1 MWYLLA
7 LASAVFASIRRAN
20 EKQLSQQ
27 LNHFTIGWI
36 VQLLSL
42 PLLIVATVACGQ
54 LLNPLKLSAAF
65 WLPMVL
71 LWVGFYP
78 LNQYLYLTAVKH
90 GELSKI
96 LPLQS
101 LGPVIALLLG
111 LCIGQVPSFGA
122 VLAIATIVAGIYAL
136 NMRGRKFHNPLHMFS
151 RDKPNLFSLGSVCLV
166 ALAGVLDSIAI
177 RASNPLYFCLVSTI
191 GAVLVLY
198 GMTHARRV
206 PSGSISRKHVPA
218 LTVAGTLFSFTY
230 IAYTMALNSGP
241 LGYVNAIRGGAGVLA
256 ESLIG
261 FELLKERI
269 TPNKLLGLELV
280 VAGSTLLALT

>member
-20 EKQLSQQ
+20 EKQLSQE
-27 LNHFTIGWI
+27 LNHFTIGWV

-42 PLLIVATVACGQ
+42 PVLVIATV
-54 LLNPLKLSAAF
+54 LWSKLYNPLYLGVAF
-65 WLPMVL
+65 WLPMTL

-111 LCIGQVPSFGA
+111 LCIGQVPSYGA
-122 VLAIATIVAGIYAL
+122 VVSILTIVAGIYAL
-136 NMRGRKFHNPLHMFS
+136 NMRGRTFHNPLHMFS
-151 RDKPNLFSLGSVCLV
+151 RDKPNLFSLGSICLV

-177 RASNPLYFCLVSTI
+177 RASGPLYFSLVSTV
-191 GAVLVLY
+191 GAVIVLY
-198 GMTHARRV
+198 AMTHARRV
-206 PSGSISRKHVPA
+206 PSGSITRRHLPSLVGI
-218 LTVAGTLFSFTY
+218 GTLFALTY
-230 IAYTMALNSGP
+230 IAYTLALSSGP
-241 LGYVNAIRGGAGVLA
+241 LAYVNAIRGGAGVLVG
-256 ESLIG
+256 SVMG
-261 FELLKERI
+261 FVFLKECV
-269 TPNKLLGLELV
+269 TPNKLAGLALV
-280 VAGSTLLALT
+280 IAGSALLALF